1 MTDVR
6 VVPEDDFA
14 QLGTLS
20 AEAFGGPPS
29 DAWLASLKDSVSVG
43 AYDGGTVVTHA
54 RVKPY
59 RQWFGGR
66 AVSMGGVASVAV
78 AATHQRRG
86 LGRVTV
92 EALLP
97 VMRER
102 GLAVSALYPATA
114 PLYRGLGW
122 EVAGDY
128 TWVDVPAE
136 PLRALGPCDGL
147 RPATPADV
155 PAMKAAYARVCA
167 ETAGMLDRTGPFFD
181 GNDPL
186 SVDWAVVHDGPGGV
200 DGYALAD
207 RRYGDHRSQVTA
219 WDVVGTTPE
228 ATRAVWFALGAGSS
242 VTPSVRAKAFP
253 DDVLPLLAEPV
264 LAVHEHLR
272 WMLRIVSLPEA
283 VAARGWPPG
292 DASVDLRVRDEQVVG
307 NDGPWRLVT
316 SGGEGVAERGGTGAV
331 SLGIGALSMLYAGYV
346 DPFTLRRNG
355 LVDGDDASLRA
366 LASITTGPRPRML
379 DYF

>member
-1 MTDVR
+1 VTDVR
-6 VVPEDDFA
+6 VVPEPDWP
-14 QLGTLS
+14 QLGPLS
-20 AEAFGGPPS
+20 AEAFGGPPG

-43 AYDGGTVVTHA
+43 AYDGERVVAHA

-66 AVSMGGVASVAV
+66 AVPMGGVASVAV

-92 EALLP
+92 GALLP
-97 VMRER
+97 VMREE
-102 GLAVSALYPATA
+102 GQWVSSLYPATA

-122 EVAGDY
+122 ELAGDY
-128 TWVDVPAE
+128 TWVDVPGE
-136 PLRALGPCDGL
+136 SLRALGPCDGL

-167 ETAGMLDRTGPFFD
+167 ETSGMLDRTGPFFD
-181 GNDPL
+181 ANDPL
-186 SVDWAVVHDGPGGV
+186 AAGWSVVHDGPDGV

-207 RRYGDHRSQVTA
+207 RRYRDHHSDVTA

-253 DDVLPLLAEPV
+253 DDVLPLLAEPS
-264 LAVHEHLR
+264 LPLHEHQR

-283 VAARGWPPG
+283 VAARGWPSIE
-292 DASVDLRVRDEQVVG
+292 ASVDLHVRDEQVAG
-307 NDGPWRLVT
+307 NDGAWRLAV
-316 SGGEGVAERGGTGAV
+316 SAGEASAERGGSGAV
-331 SLGIGALSMLYAGYV
+331 ALGIGALSALYTGYA
-346 DPFTLRRNG
+346 DPFTLRRSG
-355 LVDGDDASLRA
+355 LLTGDDASLGA
-366 LASITTGPRPRML
+366 LAVMTCGPRPRML